1 MQLLV
6 VMLLELSSLAVGSVS
21 SSAPVQKFNPN
32 AVRNLL
38 TVCYGVDWVVYC
50 LTVII
55 TIMGTITRVTTII
68 TMITII
74 TGRTNIRKHRS

>member
-32 AVRNLL
+32 AVRINKCCERFEVMMDGKC
-38 TVCYGVDWVVYC
+38 TVAINESEYQG
-50 LTVII
+50 
-55 TIMGTITRVTTII
+55 GESSEA
-68 TMITII
+68 
-74 TGRTNIRKHRS
+74 TG